1 MRLSIVQEIAGGLVV
16 QALGGCSVE
25 QVTQVRA
32 LGMAASRSA
41 LIG

>member
-1 MRLSIVQEIAGGLVV
+1 MRLPIVQEIAGGRVV
-16 QALGGCSVE
+16 QVLRGCSVE

-32 LGMAASRSA
+32 PGIAASRSA